1 MRDPLTVWRE
11 YQKCK
16 YWRENMLMAC
26 LAAASSA
33 VMIRYVAPLWAVVLP
48 AESLAAE
55 SMQAL
60 GDMGPL
66 KFGWTVAVAG
76 VGGFTSFLHEVKVDP
91 TKLRLLNGIGHMTA
105 AHFAGLLMYFL
116 ALEFGFSTPWAYFAC
131 GIAGWGGNKTVQT
144 LNDKFFQRVGVD
156 MERKP

>member
-1 MRDPLTVWRE
+1 MRTPMQAWRE
-11 YQKCK
+11 YKKCDL
-16 YWRENMLMAC
+16 WWENLLVAFV
-26 LAAASSA
+26 AAVSSA
-33 VMIRYVAPLWAVVLP
+33 AMIRYVAPLWAAVLP

-55 SMQAL
+55 SMRSL

-76 VGGFTSFLHEVKVDP
+76 VGGFTSFLHEVKTDP

-116 ALEFGFSTPWAYFAC
+116 ALEFGFSAPWAYFAC

-144 LNDKFFQRVGVD
+144 LNDKMLGKIGGD
-156 MERKP
+156 LERRS